1 MANKVRLG
9 PRTDSNFIVNCGIK
23 VFSSS
28 GIGVTSG
35 SGIEGTLVDC
45 LNLPSN
51 YGSAVMCDTG
61 KYIDSIQTTF
71 DTP

>member
-9 PRTDSNFIVNCGIK
+9 RTSAELISNCGVK

-28 GIGVTSG
+28 GMGVTSG
-35 SGIEGTLVDC
+35 SGVEGTLVDC